1 MLYYF
6 HKRQKAEIVAQL
18 TIFVDGDAFVNLLK
32 PILLKQIEKL
42 AIKTVVVANKKINI
56 GNSKHI
62 EYIIVDAGADE
73 ADHKIVELAKEG
85 DLVITADIP
94 LADRIITKNAHAID
108 HRGELYTKENIKQH
122 LAMRDLME
130 SIREM
135 GEMTKGPK
143 PYTQKDAQS
152 FANALN
158 AFLQK
163 HH

>member
-1 MLYYF
+1 
-6 HKRQKAEIVAQL
+6 VAQL

-130 SIREM
+130 NIREM

-163 HH
+163 HHQKK